1 MKSMSLISWKELD
14 SEKILQKLEETNK
27 LDDEIFEYLSKHD
40 DYEVRITIAKRFDA
54 PEKILT
60 KLSKDN
66 DLDVVEQVAKN
77 HNTSDETI
85 EYLKQEHEWLLDT
98 IIFRKLPT
106 DWRMLGEN
114 EIIDKLSSERLTNE
128 VLEILINVESI
139 DIKKAIAENK
149 STSIEILKKLSQDEY
164 VEHFLKGIVE
174 NPNTSVEL
182 KENLLKGDLK
192 EYYELITETS
202 APDEI
207 KLNFDEKILKEIK
220 LFFDRESKGEGGD
233 VIESASWEINHNEY
247 GVTEEVSSKSIIIWA
262 MARLED
268 EYKIKIEF
276 RYYNE
281 NSDIITDVSIGS
293 YDMKIGV
300 DKKNLIQLDI
310 ALGQYIDNGG
320 ILSDLHAN

>member
-1 MKSMSLISWKELD
+1 MTLKIWKELD
-14 SEKILQKLEETNK
+14 SDKIIEKLEETNK
-27 LDDEIFEYLSKHD
+27 LDTEIFEYLSEHD
-40 DYEVRITIAKRFDA
+40 DYEVRITIARRFDA
-54 PEKILT
+54 PAEILM
-60 KLSKDN
+60 KLSKDD

-77 HNTSDETI
+77 HNTPEDTI
-85 EYLKQEHEWLLDT
+85 EYLKQKHEWLLDT
-98 IIFRKLPT
+98 IIFRKLPK
-106 DWRMLGEN
+106 DWRLLEEN
-114 EIIDKLSSERLTNE
+114 EIIDKLSSEITTNE

-192 EYYELITETS
+192 EYYELITETP

-220 LFFDRESKGEGGD
+220 LFFDRESEGEGGD
-233 VIESASWEINHNEY
+233 VNESASWEISDDEY
-247 GVTEEVSSKSIIIWA
+247 GVDTEEVSSKSIIICA
-262 MARLED
+262 MSKLED

-281 NSDIITDVSIGS
+281 NSDIIMDVSIGS

-300 DKKNLIQLDI
+300 DKENLIQLDI
-310 ALGQYIDNGG
+310 ALGEYVDNGG
-320 ILSDLHAN
+320 KLSDLNCF